1 MTAICVC
8 LYALLPFVVSSFQ
21 LLHMPPKVV
30 NRLAKTLKGSTH
42 THMKQIHKST
52 AKALFKSQLY
62 NKHKRGI
69 RTCDEMSM
77 AEGKQEISGK
87 WEKIDSKTNKKRL
100 QQKHRNIFLVF
111 PLCSLI
117 LSVLIQDSLA
127 FCSVSGDLY
136 FVCSWWVEKRNSEW
150 FSCPSECNQS
160 S

>member
-1 MTAICVC
+1 
-8 LYALLPFVVSSFQ
+8 
-21 LLHMPPKVV
+21 
-30 NRLAKTLKGSTH
+30 
-42 THMKQIHKST
+42 MKQIHKST

-62 NKHKRGI
+62 TKHKRGI
-69 RTCDEMSM
+69 RICDEMSM

-87 WEKIDSKTNKKRL
+87 WEKIDSKTNKWL

-117 LSVLIQDSLA
+117 LNVLIQDSLA

-136 FVCSWWVEKRNSEW
+136 FLYSWWVEKRNSEW

-160 S
+160 SSTGYQWRNAETQTATDNVQKHPATGCLFLSHKWLFSCILWS